1 MIPIHHKET
10 SKARHLASG
19 CDLIQTV
26 SITSMSALERNA
38 LQDQEVTKAP
48 SLPYWYWARLH
59 LLAHMSAYSFEN
71 SEEMAQPP
79 STTFILPG
87 QRSQSAVG
95 K

>member
-38 LQDQEVTKAP
+38 LQDQEGHISPIPTILVLGKTP
-48 SLPYWYWARLH
+48 SVGPYVSLQ
-59 LLAHMSAYSFEN
+59 F
-71 SEEMAQPP
+71 
-79 STTFILPG
+79 
-87 QRSQSAVG
+87 
-95 K
+95 